1 MIRSCRKQRERGFGI
16 VENLVAISLL
26 GIAIVGTTSLVVNT
40 FHMNAASR
48 SHTAVMSDVEA
59 IIDSYRSS
67 GFASLLDEYGI
78 GYSAIVNGQTV
89 TRTVTSAESK
99 ASYQVTLM
107 AIKTSS
113 AGLPEAIRL
122 TISSSHRRGKLGT
135 AAYQFETLIAQVN
148 NG

>member
-1 MIRSCRKQRERGFGI
+1 MIRTCQKISERGFGI
-16 VENLVAISLL
+16 VENLVAITLL

-59 IIDSYRSS
+59 IIDSYRSG
-67 GFASLLDEYGI
+67 GFTSLLDEFGVN
-78 GYSAIVNGQTV
+78 YSLIANGQTV
-89 TRTVTSAESK
+89 TTSVTSAESK
-99 ASYQVTLM
+99 AEYSVSLT

-122 TISSSHRRGKLGT
+122 AISSDHRRGKFGET
-135 AAYQFETLIAQVN
+135 NYQFETLIAQVN